1 LVFKWKGFNVD
12 YSKIGEEIIERV
24 CHSEGEEAEVYIKTF
39 RAIHFDV
46 SGQKLENFNTPYSSG
61 IGLRIFSK
69 NRMGFAY
76 TTGVDQESIERLIE
90 QAKDNAL
97 NGAPDECN
105 SLPQVTR
112 QGKSNNF
119 LYEDLF
125 DEDLARIPVGTKID
139 KIREMEGKALAYDDR
154 VNRVLRASY
163 SDSQYQISIFNSRGL
178 EEGYG
183 GTQCSAGLV
192 AVAEAKVFPGKGSKE
207 IQLGADFA
215 IKKRFRE
222 LLFSQLAENAA
233 RRAVSLLGAR
243 RIRTQMAS
251 VVFEPLVASSFLEL
265 IARGLGADFV
275 QKKKSPFARRKGKSI
290 SNKIVNIIDDGTL
303 QGGVAT
309 SPFDDEGIPRKKTVL
324 VKDGILSTFLY
335 DSYTA
340 RKDKVESSGNAF
352 RSSFK
357 ALPSV
362 AFTNFFLEKGG
373 TKREEL
379 IANTDKGLYVM
390 ETMGMHTAD
399 PVSGDFSVGVSG
411 LWIEKG
417 KFSFP
422 VHAVTIAGNVV
433 DVLNSVDVIGDDLEF
448 YGSLG
453 SPTIRISNLL
463 ISGE

>member
-1 LVFKWKGFNVD
+1 MD

-24 CHSEGEEAEVYIKTF
+24 CHSKGEEAEVYVKTF
-39 RAIHFDV
+39 RAIDFDV
-46 SGQKLENFNTPYSSG
+46 SEQKLENFNTPYGSG

-76 TTGVDQESIERLIE
+76 TTGFDRESIDRLIE

-97 NGAPDECN
+97 NGTQDECN

-112 QGKSNNF
+112 HGKSNSF

-125 DEDLARIPVGTKID
+125 DEDLTRIPVGTKID
-139 KIREMEGKALAYDDR
+139 KIREMEEKALAYDER
-154 VNRVLRASY
+154 VKRVLRASY
-163 SDSQYQISIFNSRGL
+163 SESQYEISIFNSRGL
-178 EEGYG
+178 EAGYR
-183 GTQCSAGLV
+183 GTQCSCGLI
-192 AVAEAKVFPGKGSKE
+192 AVAEAKASPRKGSKE

-215 IKKRFRE
+215 IKRRFRE
-222 LLFSQLAENAA
+222 LPFNRLAENAA
-233 RRAVSLLGAR
+233 RRAISLLGAR
-243 RIRTQMAS
+243 RLRTQRAS
-251 VVFEPLVASSFLEL
+251 VVFEPLVVSGFLEL

-275 QKKKSPFARRKGKSI
+275 QKKKSSFARKRGKRI

-303 QGGVAT
+303 PGGVAT

-362 AFTNFFLEKGG
+362 GITNFFLEKGR

-379 IANTDKGLYVM
+379 IASTDKGLYVM

-411 LWIEKG
+411 LWIERG

-422 VHAVTIAGNVV
+422 VHAVTIAGNVL
-433 DVLNSVDVIGDDLEF
+433 DLLDSIDAIGDDLQF

-453 SPTIRISNLL
+453 SPTVRISDLF

>member
-1 LVFKWKGFNVD
+1 VD

-24 CHSEGEEAEVYIKTF
+24 CHSKGEEAEVYIRTF

-69 NRMGFAY
+69 NKMGFAY
-76 TTGVDQESIERLIE
+76 TTGFDRESIERLIE

-105 SLPQVTR
+105 SLPQVPR
-112 QGKSNNF
+112 QGKSNSF

-125 DEDLARIPVGTKID
+125 DEDLTRIPVGTKID
-139 KIREMEGKALAYDDR
+139 KIREMEGKALAYDER

-178 EEGYG
+178 EAGYR
-183 GTQCSAGLV
+183 GTQCSAGLI
-192 AVAEAKVFPGKGSKE
+192 AVAEAKAEAKAKVFPGKGSKE

-222 LLFSQLAENAA
+222 LHFSQLAENAA

-243 RIRTQMAS
+243 RLRTQMAS
-251 VVFEPLVASSFLEL
+251 VVFEPLVVSSFLEL
-265 IARGLGADFV
+265 IASGLGADFV
-275 QKKKSPFARRKGKSI
+275 QKKKSPFARRRGKRI

-303 QGGVAT
+303 PGGVAT
-309 SPFDDEGIPRKKTVL
+309 SPFDDEGVPRKKTVL

-340 RKDKVESSGNAF
+340 RRDKLESSGNAF

-362 AFTNFFLEKGG
+362 AFTNFFLEKGR

-379 IANTDKGLYVM
+379 IASTDKGLYVI

-411 LWIEKG
+411 LWIERG

-422 VHAVTIAGNVV
+422 VHAVTIAGNLL
-433 DVLNSVDVIGDDLEF
+433 DVLNSVDAIGDDLKF